1 VKTSAEAV
9 REATESPLA
18 ARSADV
24 RNEPAGALLALQ
36 RAAGN
41 AAVSSLVR
49 RALQRDVDPDEAKA
63 RADIDEEVVLFAQH
77 LLKDGRQDIG
87 VQSLLW
93 KLIRSRRLDDHYEL
107 RGSRYEKGQKG
118 VDVKLHGKGAAT
130 TGILTAGDDVVKRVA
145 AGQVAGV
152 VKELEAALGK
162 VDATRGTVD
171 YVFIMGADI
180 PRSGNPFYT
189 EAKKFFA
196 AKYASAELF
205 DDVRDLDGI
214 NRRINDRGKPVA
226 NIYIVSHA
234 HPDGTLQFSLDPSD
248 PTPGQMEYRELKAA
262 NEKGS
267 LTKPDPKLVGF
278 WTFVHIRGCNL
289 GRNYNLLDETKKAFG
304 GARVT
309 APTHEQIYGG
319 GVESMGG
326 AFYEEPGVSKLSG
339 KQALVKIKAKPE
351 YRFVTDWG
359 RMAGSLKKSVQSIPE
374 IVYEGAFPAPKGQV
388 AFLNSQ
394 LRAQGQRA
402 LNARDIQSMGS
413 TIEGDETVFT
423 FTPRDSTG
431 MGVIEIRAKTP
442 PTDAQAIADAKKTV
456 ARPEAFGYRVTRQR
470 SGQTLQV
477 TVHVERTEW
486 ELWHTQLRKGGKPFN
501 PVDATEGWYG
511 DTRSPP

>member
-1 VKTSAEAV
+1 MKTRADAV
-9 REATESPLA
+9 RQATEDPLA
-18 ARSADV
+18 PQQHDARRTATS
-24 RNEPAGALLALQ
+24 ALLALQ
-36 RAAGN
+36 GTAGN
-41 AAVSSLVR
+41 AAVTSLVR
-49 RALQRDVDPDEAKA
+49 RTLQRDVDPDEAKA
-63 RADIDEEVVLFAQH
+63 RADMDEELQLFAKQ
-77 LLKDGRQDIG
+77 LIKDGHQASG

-130 TGILTAGDDVVKRVA
+130 TGILTAGDDVVTRVA
-145 AGQVAGV
+145 GGQIAQVA
-152 VKELEAALGK
+152 KELEAALGK

-171 YVFIMGADI
+171 YVFLMGADV
-180 PRSGNPFYT
+180 PRSGNPFFT

-262 NEKGS
+262 NDKGS
-267 LTKPDPKLVGF
+267 LTKPDPALVGF

-289 GRNYNLLDETKKAFG
+289 GRNYNMLDETKKAFG

-351 YRFVTDWG
+351 YRFVTDWR
-359 RMAGSLKKSVQSIPE
+359 RMEGSLRKSVQSIPE

-394 LRAQGQRA
+394 LRAQGQRPLA
-402 LNARDIQSMGS
+402 ARDIQSMSS
-413 TIEGDETVFT
+413 TIDGDETVFT
-423 FTPRDSTG
+423 FTPMPRTG
-431 MGVIEIRAKTP
+431 MGDIEIRAKTP
-442 PTDAQAIADAKKTV
+442 PTDAQAIAEARKTQ

-470 SGQTLQV
+470 SGQSLQV
-477 TVHVERTEW
+477 TVHIERTEW

>member
-1 VKTSAEAV
+1 VKTRADAV
-9 REATESPLA
+9 RQATENPLA
-18 ARSADV
+18 PQQRDARPTAAS
-24 RNEPAGALLALQ
+24 ALLALQ
-36 RAAGN
+36 SAAGN
-41 AAVSSLVR
+41 VAVSSLVR
-49 RALQRDVDPDEAKA
+49 RSLQRDVDPDEAKA
-63 RADIDEEVVLFAQH
+63 RADVDEEVQLFAKN
-77 LLKDGRQDIG
+77 LLKEGHQDIG

-93 KLIRSRRLDDHYEL
+93 KLIRSRRLDDHFEL

-130 TGILTAGDDVVKRVA
+130 TGILTAGDDVIKRVA
-145 AGQVAGV
+145 AGQTAQV

-171 YVFIMGADI
+171 YVFIMGADV
-180 PRSGNPFYT
+180 PKSGNPFYT

-234 HPDGTLQFSLDPSD
+234 HPDGTLQFSLDASD
-248 PTPGQMEYRELKAA
+248 PTPGQLEYRELKAA
-262 NEKGS
+262 NDKGS

-289 GRNYNLLDETKKAFG
+289 GRNYAMLDETKKAFA

-326 AFYEEPGVSKLSG
+326 AFYEEPGVSKLSA
-339 KQALVKIKAKPE
+339 KQALTRIKAKPE
-351 YRFVTDWG
+351 YRFVTDWS

-374 IVYEGAFPAPKGQV
+374 IVYEGAFPAPRGQI
-388 AFLNSQ
+388 AFLNGQ
-394 LRAQGQRA
+394 LRRSGQPPV
-402 LNARDIQSMGS
+402 NARDILSMGS
-413 TIEGDETVFT
+413 TIDGDETVFT
-423 FTPRDSTG
+423 FTPRDTTG

-442 PTDAQAIADAKKTV
+442 PTDAAAIAEARKTV
-456 ARPEAFGYRVTRQR
+456 ARPDAFAYRVTRQR
-470 SGQTLQV
+470 SGSNLQV

-501 PVDATEGWYG
+501 PVDATEPWYG